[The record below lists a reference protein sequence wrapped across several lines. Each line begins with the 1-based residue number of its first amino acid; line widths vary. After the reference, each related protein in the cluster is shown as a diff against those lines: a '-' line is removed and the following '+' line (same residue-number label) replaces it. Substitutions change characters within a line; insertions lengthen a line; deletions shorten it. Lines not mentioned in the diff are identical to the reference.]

1 MAKTIGPSKK
11 ARRFLAV
18 IVFLYFCILILFPV
32 GGMFFGAFAEG
43 WHVFWGEVSRPEAV
57 YALQLTAIITVIV
70 TVLNTTLGTV
80 LAMLLVRHSFPGR
93 SLLNGMVDLPFAV
106 SPVIAGFMI
115 ILLYG
120 PQGVL
125 GLFFDRMG
133 YQVVFALPGMV
144 LATLFVTLP
153 FVVRE
158 VSLVLAEMG
167 VEEEDAAKML
177 GASRWHIFWKVTFPG
192 IRWGLLYG
200 ITLTV
205 ARALGEFGAVL
216 VVSGNVINLT
226 QTATLHIYQDYVD
239 YNYLGAYAVSA
250 ILAVISIVTLFGLE
264 FLKKKKEVGE
274 HGH

>member
-1 MAKTIGPSKK
+1 MLGPSKNTK
-11 ARRFLAV
+11 RFMAV
-18 IVFLYFCILILFPV
+18 IVVIYFGVLILIPV
-32 GGMFFGAFAEG
+32 GGMFFGAFAKG
-43 WHVFWGEVSRPEAV
+43 WHSFWFEVTRPEAI
-57 YALQLTAIITVIV
+57 YALKLTTIITIIV
-70 TVLNTTLGTV
+70 AVLNTILGTV
-80 LAMLLVRHSFPGR
+80 LAVLLVRHSFPGR
-93 SLLNGMVDLPFAV
+93 GLLNGMVDLPFAV

-125 GLFFDRMG
+125 GLFFDRIG

-158 VSLVLAEMG
+158 VSLVLGEIG
-167 VEEEDAAKML
+167 REEEDAAKML
-177 GASRWHIFWKVTFPG
+177 GAGRWQIFWKVTFPG

-200 ITLTV
+200 VTLTV

-216 VVSGNVINLT
+216 VVSGNVINMT
-226 QTATLHIYQDYVD
+226 QTATLHIYQAYVD

-250 ILAVISIVTLFGLE
+250 ILAVVSIFTLFGLE